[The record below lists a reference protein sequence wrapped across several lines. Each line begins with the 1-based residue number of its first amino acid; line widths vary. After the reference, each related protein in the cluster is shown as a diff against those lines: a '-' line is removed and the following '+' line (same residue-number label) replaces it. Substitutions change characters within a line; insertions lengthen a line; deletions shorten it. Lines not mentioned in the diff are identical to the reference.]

1 MRIHLHEVAA
11 SSVRLLAASQTRSV
25 PVHCSSARSILIGA
39 GFGVLGL
46 ALGST
51 PAALAQPTFLS
62 TLTVDDE
69 ITVTA
74 DRLEA
79 PRDTVGSSVTVI
91 GRAEIERRRKATVAE
106 LLRTVPGLEINRTSG
121 PGSITS
127 AFIRGGNSAFTLVLI
142 DGGRVNS
149 PASGGYDLAAL
160 VTDNI
165 ERIEIVRGPQSTL
178 YGSEAIGGVIHI
190 TTRRGEGP
198 AKFGIYGES
207 GSLDSSRFGA
217 SVSGSGAR
225 FDYSLSASAQESDGV
240 SAASERFGNL
250 EEDGAENQTFSAR
263 LGWRLGAG
271 RLGDEQAGRSD
282 GRVDL
287 SVRAI
292 DADTEIDGF
301 GFDAERGF
309 VPVDDPNTLQ
319 LRESLS
325 AQLRARIPFGRRWTQ
340 TFRVGVSDESF
351 DTTDPDSPFS
361 NFASD
366 VQLVELSTQAE
377 IAVSANG
384 TFLAGFEHETREAES
399 AGSFA
404 EEVDITSFYAQ
415 QRWASQQGALTV
427 GLRHDDH
434 ETFGGETTW
443 RLTGSWGWGE
453 PTTGR
458 TRIHAA
464 IGTGFRAPSL
474 NELFFPFFGNLGLEP
489 ETSEGFDI
497 GIERTAAGGRFRI
510 DLTYFDNVFED
521 LIGVDAAFTAI
532 NIDEATARGLELT
545 LGWRASDRWYLEGSH
560 TYTDSENETTGLALA
575 RRPENRS
582 VVRLGFAPVPR
593 LDGELSVIAVRDRID
608 TNGAEM
614 DDYDRVDLS
623 LGWKLRPALSL
634 YARAENLLAE
644 DYEEVPGFTTPG
656 AVTVIGLRWGV

>member
-1 MRIHLHEVAA
+1 MRIHRSKVDA
-11 SSVRLLAASQTRSV
+11 SSLCLLTSDQPRSVFSRLLQNSMLLCCVGMLGTMFGSVSHAGAQTAPNTSLR
-25 PVHCSSARSILIGA
+25 
-39 GFGVLGL
+39 
-46 ALGST
+46 
-51 PAALAQPTFLS
+51 
-62 TLTVDDE
+62 VDE
-69 ITVTA
+69 EVTVTA

-127 AFIRGGNSAFTLVLI
+127 AFIRGGNSAFTLVLV
-142 DGGRVNS
+142 DGVRVNS
-149 PASGGYDLAAL
+149 PASGGYDLSAL

-190 TTRRGEGP
+190 TTRKGQGP
-198 AKFGIYGES
+198 ARFGIYGEA

-217 SVSGSGAR
+217 SLSGSGSR
-225 FDYSLSASAQESDGV
+225 FDYSLSASALDTEGV

-250 EEDGAENQTFSAR
+250 EADGAENQTFSAR

-271 RLGDEQAGRSD
+271 QSGRTD
-282 GRVDL
+282 GRIDL
-287 SVRAI
+287 SVRSV

-301 GFDAERGF
+301 GFDPDRGF

-319 LRESLS
+319 QRESLN
-325 AQLRARIPFGRRWTQ
+325 AQLDARVPLGRRWTQ

-351 DTTDPDSPFS
+351 DTTDPDSPFN
-361 NFASD
+361 NFGND

-377 IAVSANG
+377 IAVSTTG

-399 AGSFA
+399 VGSFA

-415 QRWASQQGALTV
+415 QRWAGQQGALTV
-427 GLRHDDH
+427 GVRHDDH

-443 RLTGSWGWGE
+443 RLTGSWGWGDVSR
-453 PTTGR
+453 GR
-458 TRIHAA
+458 TRLHAA
-464 IGTGFRAPSL
+464 VGTGFRAPSL

-489 ETSEGFDI
+489 ETSEGFDV

-510 DLTYFDNVFED
+510 DLTYFDNAFED
-521 LIGVDAAFTAI
+521 LIGVDSAFMAI
-532 NIDEATARGLELT
+532 NIDEATARGVELT
-545 LGWRASDRWYLEGSH
+545 LGWRPNETWYLEGSH
-560 TYTDSENETTGLALA
+560 TYTDTENETTGLQLA

-582 VVRLGFAPVPR
+582 VLRLGFAPVPR
-593 LDGELSVIAVRDRID
+593 LDGEVSVIAVRDRID
-608 TNGAEM
+608 TNGADM

-634 YARAENLLAE
+634 YARAENLLDE